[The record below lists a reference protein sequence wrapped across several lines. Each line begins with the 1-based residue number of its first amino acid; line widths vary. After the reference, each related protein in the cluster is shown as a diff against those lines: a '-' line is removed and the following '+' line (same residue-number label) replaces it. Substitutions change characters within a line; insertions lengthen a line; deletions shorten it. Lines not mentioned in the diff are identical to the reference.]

1 MLKDTINDEYFEWL
15 FDLVCDG
22 RFSKET
28 SYRKLLMFLHNTP
41 FRYSILRDE
50 NRAHDGIDLRR
61 RFSLLQSH
69 DGEYFAEYLDGPC
82 SVLEMMI
89 GLAIRCEE
97 AFMDDTKYGNRTAQW
112 FWEMVNNLG
121 LGSMTDSRYDRQRVD
136 DVIFRF
142 LHRGYDRDGR
152 GGLFRVRNCNQDMR
166 DVEIFYQ
173 LCYYLDE
180 IM

>member
-1 MLKDTINDEYFEWL
+1 
-15 FDLVCDG
+15 
-22 RFSKET
+22 
-28 SYRKLLMFLHNTP
+28 
-41 FRYSILRDE
+41 
-50 NRAHDGIDLRR
+50 
-61 RFSLLQSH
+61 
-69 DGEYFAEYLDGPC
+69 
-82 SVLEMMI
+82 
-89 GLAIRCEE
+89 
-97 AFMDDTKYGNRTAQW
+97 MDDPQVGNRTGEW
-112 FWEMVNNLG
+112 FWGMITNLG

-152 GGLFRVRNCNQDMR
+152 GGLFRVRNCHQDMR